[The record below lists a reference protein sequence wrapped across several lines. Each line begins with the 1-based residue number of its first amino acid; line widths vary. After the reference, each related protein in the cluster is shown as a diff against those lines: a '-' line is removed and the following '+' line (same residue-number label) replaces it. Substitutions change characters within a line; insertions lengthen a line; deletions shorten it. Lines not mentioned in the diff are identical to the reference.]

1 MKKIILSVV
10 VLAMGMNTVS
20 AQEKRQVRK
29 EIKMTKIDNKQK
41 VVGLL
46 KSIET
51 GDSKPISYINPKK
64 YIQHNLSAADG
75 LAGFGELLAQ
85 LPKGSAKAN
94 TIRVFEDGDYV
105 FAHTEYDFF
114 GPKIAFDIF
123 RFEDGL
129 IVEHWDNLQE
139 TPKKPNPS
147 GRTMIDGALEVKDI
161 EKT

>member
-94 TIRVFEDGDYV
+94 TIRVFEDG
-105 FAHTEYDFF
+105 
-114 GPKIAFDIF
+114 
-123 RFEDGL
+123 L